1 MENWQEDLLAASLS
15 AKDADQLF
23 DTAKSISAQ
32 LGYDYCAYGMHV
44 PLSIAKPKIILLN
57 NYPEEWQQLYAE
69 RRYITTDPTVRHC
82 LSSLK
87 PLIWSSQ
94 TANKQSSRDF
104 WEEAQSHGLS
114 VGWSQSCRDLIG
126 TQGML
131 TLARSANPIS
141 EQEQKS
147 QSIKMFWLAQIL
159 HTSIAKIVNDR
170 ECSDLNLN
178 LSKREK
184 EVLRWSAEGK
194 TSSEIALILSISERT
209 VTFHVV
215 NAIQKLNVNN
225 KISAAI
231 RAVMLGL
238 L

>member
-1 MENWQEDLLAASLS
+1 MENWQEDLLSASLN
-15 AKDADQLF
+15 AKDTDQLF
-23 DTAKSISAQ
+23 DIAKSISAQ
-32 LGYDYCAYGMHV
+32 LGYGYCAYGMHI
-44 PLSIAKPKIILLN
+44 PLSIAQPKTILLN
-57 NYPEEWQQLYAE
+57 NYPEEWQQRYAE
-69 RRYITTDPTVRHC
+69 RHYIAIDPTVRHC
-82 LSSLK
+82 LNSLK
-87 PLIWSSQ
+87 PLIWTSQ
-94 TANKQSSRDF
+94 TANKQLPRDF
-104 WEEAQSHGLS
+104 WDEAQSYGLN

-131 TLARSANPIS
+131 TLARSADPIS

-147 QSIKMFWLAQIL
+147 QSTKIFWLAQML
-159 HTSIAKIVNDR
+159 HNSIAKIVNDR
-170 ECSDLNLN
+170 ECAVLNLK
-178 LSKREK
+178 LSTREK

-215 NAIQKLNVNN
+215 NAMQKLNVNN
-225 KISAAI
+225 KISAVI

>member
-1 MENWQEDLLAASLS
+1 MEIWQEDLISASLY
-15 AKDADQLF
+15 AKDVHQLF
-23 DTAKSISAQ
+23 DIAKSISAQ
-32 LGYDYCAYGMHV
+32 LGYDYCAYGMHI
-44 PLSIAKPKIILLN
+44 PLSIAQPKTILLN
-57 NYPEEWQQLYAE
+57 NYPEEWQQ
-69 RRYITTDPTVRHC
+69 RYTECRYVAIDPTVRHC

-87 PLIWSSQ
+87 PMIWSSQ
-94 TANKQSSRDF
+94 TANNQSPRDF
-104 WEEAQSHGLS
+104 WDEAQSYGLS

-131 TLARSANPIS
+131 TLARSADLIS

-147 QSIKMFWLAQIL
+147 QSTKMFWLAQML
-159 HTSIAKIVNDR
+159 HNSIAKIVNDR
-170 ECSDLNLN
+170 EFAVLNLK
-178 LSKREK
+178 LSSREK

-194 TSSEIALILSISERT
+194 TASEIALILSISERT

-215 NAIQKLNVNN
+215 NVMQKLNVNN
-225 KISAAI
+225 KISAVL